1 MLRVGMIAAIP
12 ASFAAGYIRYAPED
26 VSPDV
31 RVGDKAT
38 PTIALNLIY
47 LLIPTAEEQS

>member
-26 VSPDV
+26 VSPDE
-31 RVGDKAT
+31 RIGDRAT

-47 LLIPTAEEQS
+47 LLIPTAEEQT